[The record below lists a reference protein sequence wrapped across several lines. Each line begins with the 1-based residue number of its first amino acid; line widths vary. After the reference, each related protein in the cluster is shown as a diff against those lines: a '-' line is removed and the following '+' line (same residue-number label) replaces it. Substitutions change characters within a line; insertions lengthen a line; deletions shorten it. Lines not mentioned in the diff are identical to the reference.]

1 MKTIFTRIL
10 ALCLCICL
18 LPIAAFADRFED
30 VNDGTPVTHSDLE
43 LSFHLYADGYPADG
57 LMHYQDWEKFL
68 NKLSLRGSMDT
79 QSFPN
84 PFDRVYFDGGLYL
97 NDKLTIPFE
106 YDGYSSFRYVRS
118 PALGGASV
126 HFQMFNFFQFMLKPY
141 SYMYMPTQYIAL
153 LLYPEAAVELWN
165 RYAQP
170 VTESIAGKKNVSY
183 DDLLALCEKLNNV
196 VLEDDYDK
204 AYYFFTCLLTD
215 LGMDWTAQE
224 KLAAWDVLLD
234 SLDPEQQGMTITTAS
249 GTETWTVGETTI
261 YEKTAE
267 DDAITHLLY
276 LPDPDGYEFSVEISR
291 SVSEVTA
298 ELLILLEGEEYFRVS
313 AGIDGLPAEGA
324 LTAQGNAWA
333 EFAGSALYEE
343 IALMHFQYDYSRT
356 ADAMPY
362 DLSLSVNLI
371 NNETQK
377 PCLGFDY
384 QAAVQEL
391 PYTALVERP
400 YDDQEDFF
408 HLNES
413 FIEEYKERFLPTL
426 ALAAAPV
433 VLEVPAGLISDVI
446 AYMEETG
453 ILAFLGIE

>member
-1 MKTIFTRIL
+1 
-10 ALCLCICL
+10 
-18 LPIAAFADRFED
+18 
-30 VNDGTPVTHSDLE
+30 
-43 LSFHLYADGYPADG
+43 
-57 LMHYQDWEKFL
+57 
-68 NKLSLRGSMDT
+68 
-79 QSFPN
+79 
-84 PFDRVYFDGGLYL
+84 
-97 NDKLTIPFE
+97 
-106 YDGYSSFRYVRS
+106 VRS

-141 SYMYMPTQYIAL
+141 YYMYMPTQYIAL

-343 IALMHFQYDYSRT
+343 IAPMHFQYDYSRT